1 MAQTAEATSVSS
13 LQGKTAV
20 LVRGR
25 SPAGEAWRRL
35 TRKKLA
41 MASLVYIC
49 AIMLLGL
56 LAPVLP
62 IKSFS
67 QQDLSNARAYPSWE
81 HPLGTDDLGRD
92 MLSRLIWGANTAFI
106 VATVPLVV
114 AMSLGIAIGLA
125 AAWYRRWV
133 DTLLMR
139 LCDYLL
145 AFPTLLL
152 MIFLASTLK
161 PAVVNFVRQYGP
173 YIGQPQLWRSGLV
186 DYLAVLLIL
195 ALIGWSGLARVVR
208 GQALSLKEREYVEA
222 AKAIGASDRRILFLH
237 ILPNI
242 MPLLIVLASMS
253 MAGAIAAES
262 TISFLGI
269 GIVPPYPSWGSMIAS
284 TYGYLRTP
292 YWWLLAEPL
301 ILVTTLLY
309 AFAYLGDGLADALN
323 PQTR

>member
-1 MAQTAEATSVSS
+1 MTQTADATSVAS
-13 LQGKTAV
+13 LQAKTMVA
-20 LVRGR
+20 VRGR

-35 TRKKLA
+35 RRKKLA

-106 VATVPLVV
+106 VATVPLTV
-114 AMSLGIAIGLA
+114 AMALGIAFGLA
-125 AAWYRRWV
+125 AAWYRGWV

-152 MIFLASTLK
+152 MIFLAATLK

-195 ALIGWSGLARVVR
+195 ALVGWSGLARVVR
-208 GQALSLKEREYVEA
+208 GQALSLKEREYIEA
-222 AKAIGASDRRILFLH
+222 ARAIGASDRRILFLH

-301 ILVTTLLY
+301 ILVATLLY